1 MCKWEKILTRVNWEK
16 WKVMETKVL
25 VVTTISGFL
34 AKFEMNDVK
43 IMQDNGCTVHYATNF
58 KNPVYEDRK
67 EELKQKGIKLH
78 HIGIQKSPLR
88 LFKNTRALIQLIDI
102 IKREKIEMIHCHN
115 PMGGVLGRLAAVL
128 SGQKVY
134 TIYTAHGFH
143 FYDGAPLK
151 NWLLFYPIEKF
162 LARFTDKL
170 ITINHEDYL
179 RARKFKMKK
188 NGQAVY
194 IPGVGIDVNK
204 FARKPGCYETERA
217 KWKIPE
223 NAFHVVSVGELN
235 DNKNHEII
243 IDVLSD
249 PSMKDVYYTICGKGT
264 KHNEL
269 LMKIEKSGLSGRVQL
284 LGYRTDIEQVLQS
297 ADCFAFPSKR
307 EGLGIAS
314 LEALACG
321 VPIVATDN
329 RGTREYVIH
338 NRNGYM
344 CDLDAKD
351 QFKDAI
357 LRLKNDGEK
366 RRQMQESCVK
376 TANKFSIESTDRIM
390 RGVYKSAL
398 ECVRKQRRG

>member
-1 MCKWEKILTRVNWEK
+1 
-16 WKVMETKVL
+16 METKVL
-25 VVTTISGFL
+25 VITTISGFL

-43 IMQDNGCTVHYATNF
+43 ILQESGCTIHYATNF
-58 KNPVYEDRK
+58 KNPIYDDRK

-78 HIGIQKSPLR
+78 DICIQKSPVR
-88 LFKNTRALIQLIDI
+88 LIRNTRALFQLIDI
-102 IKREKIEMIHCHN
+102 IKREKIDMIHCHN
-115 PMGGVLGRLAAVL
+115 PMGGVLGRIV
-128 SGQKVY
+128 SVMVGRKVY
-134 TIYTAHGFH
+134 TVYTAHGFH
-143 FYDGAPLK
+143 FYDGAPIK
-151 NWLLFYPIEKF
+151 NWLLFYPIERF

-179 RARKFKMKK
+179 RARKFKLKK
-188 NGQAVY
+188 NGQVVY

-204 FARKPGCYETERA
+204 FARKPGGYEEERK

-235 DNKNHEII
+235 DNKNHEVI
-243 IDVLSD
+243 IDILSD
-249 PSMKDVYYTICGKGT
+249 PSMKDVYYTICGKGI

-269 LMKIEKSGLSGRVQL
+269 QLKIEKNGLSNRVRL
-284 LGYRTDIEQVLQS
+284 LGYRNDIDRVLQS

-351 QFKDAI
+351 QYKDAI
-357 LRLKNDGEK
+357 LKLKNDEH
-366 RRQMQESCVK
+366 RRKEMQEACVK
-376 TANKFSIESTDRIM
+376 TADKFSIASTDKIM
-390 RGVYKSAL
+390 RGVYKDAMES
-398 ECVRKQRRG
+398 VRIQRRRNNYE

>member
-1 MCKWEKILTRVNWEK
+1 
-16 WKVMETKVL
+16 METKVL
-25 VVTTISGFL
+25 VITTISGFL

-43 IMQDNGCTVHYATNF
+43 ILQESGCILHYATNF
-58 KNPVYEDRK
+58 KNPIYDDRK

-78 HIGIQKSPLR
+78 QIVIQKSPVRLLR
-88 LFKNTRALIQLIDI
+88 NTRALFQIIDI
-102 IKREKIEMIHCHN
+102 IKREKIDMIHCHN
-115 PMGGVLGRLAAVL
+115 PMGGVLGRIAAAV
-128 SGQKVY
+128 SGRKIY

-143 FYDGAPLK
+143 FYDGAPIK
-151 NWLLFYPIEKF
+151 NWLLFYPIERF

-179 RARKFKMKK
+179 RAKKFKLKK
-188 NGQAVY
+188 NGQIVY

-204 FARKPGCYETERA
+204 FARKQGGYEAERK

-223 NAFHVVSVGELN
+223 DAFHVVSVGELN
-235 DNKNHEII
+235 DNKNHEVI
-243 IDVLSD
+243 IDILAD
-249 PSMKDVYYTICGKGT
+249 PGMKDVYYTICGKGI

-269 LMKIEKSGLSGRVQL
+269 QMKIEKSGLTERVRL
-284 LGYRTDIEQVLQS
+284 LGYRNDIDHVLQS

-344 CDLDAKD
+344 CDLDAKE
-351 QFKDAI
+351 QYKEAI
-357 LRLKNDGEK
+357 LKLKNDECK
-366 RRQMQESCVK
+366 RKEMQEICVK
-376 TANKFSIESTDRIM
+376 TADKFSIASTDKIM
-390 RGVYKSAL
+390 RGVYKDAL
-398 ECVRKQRRG
+398 ESVRIQRRWSIYEE

>member
-1 MCKWEKILTRVNWEK
+1 
-16 WKVMETKVL
+16 METKVL
-25 VVTTISGFL
+25 VLTTISGFL

-43 IMQDNGCTVHYATNF
+43 IMQENGCTIHYATNF
-58 KNPVYEDRK
+58 KNPIYEDRK
-67 EELKQKGIKLH
+67 EELKEQGIKLH
-78 HIGIQKSPLR
+78 HIGIQKSPFR
-88 LFKNTRALIQLIDI
+88 LLKNTRALFQIVDI

-115 PMGGVLGRLAAVL
+115 PMGGVLGRIAAVL
-128 SGQKVY
+128 SGRKVY

-151 NWLLFYPIEKF
+151 NWLLFYPIERF

-188 NGQAVY
+188 NGEAVY
-194 IPGVGIDVNK
+194 IPGVGIDVQK

-249 PSMKDVYYTICGKGT
+249 PSMKDVYYTICGKGI

-269 LMKIEKSGLSGRVQL
+269 LMKIEKSGLNERVRL
-284 LGYRTDIEQVLQS
+284 LGYRTDIDMVLQS

-344 CDLDAKD
+344 CDLDAKE

-357 LRLKNDGEK
+357 LRLKDDDKK
-366 RRQMQESCVK
+366 RREMQEACVK
-376 TANKFSIESTDRIM
+376 TANKFSIESTDKIM
-390 RGVYKSAL
+390 RGVYKEAV
-398 ECVRKQRRG
+398 EYVRRQRRWRTYEE